1 MPKTIEQ
8 RVTFRAAPERLYDIY
23 MDARKH
29 AAAIGS
35 TVVLERRVSGWFTA
49 FGEMLR
55 GRNLALVPGHLIVQ
69 TWRGA
74 DWTKSDL
81 DSLLVLAFDRARG
94 GGRIHLV
101 HAHVPDRRAAGIR
114 RGWKKY
120 YWTPWKAYLRRAA
133 R

>member
-29 AAAIGS
+29 SAAIGARA
-35 TVVLERRVSGWFTA
+35 TVGRRAGDRFTA
-49 FGEMLR
+49 FGGMLR
-55 GRNLALVPGHLIVQ
+55 GRNLALVPGRLIVQ
-69 TWRGA
+69 SWRGA

-81 DSLLVLAFDRARG
+81 DSILVLAFDRARG

-120 YWTPWKAYLRRAA
+120 YWTPWKAYLRRGA